1 MVLVLAVELDSVTGF
16 RCGARVLELEVAVGL
31 GGSGRGGLISGT
43 VLGVA
48 TGLRVTT
55 GLRVDDVLVNER
67 EVELSVSVAGVEVVE
82 VVVGFCGCTMDV
94 GGWRPLGD
102 LFIAA
107 GAARGGG
114 RRRLARA
121 ARRERP

>member
-67 EVELSVSVAGVEVVE
+67 EVELSVVE
-82 VVVGFCGCTMDV
+82 VVVGCCGCTMDV